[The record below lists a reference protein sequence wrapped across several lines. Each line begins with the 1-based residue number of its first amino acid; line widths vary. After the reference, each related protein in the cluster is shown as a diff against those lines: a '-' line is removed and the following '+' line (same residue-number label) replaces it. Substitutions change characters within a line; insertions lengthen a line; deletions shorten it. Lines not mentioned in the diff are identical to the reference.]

1 MAECVCEDLTVWN
14 NTPCEI
20 EEIDVDAGR
29 EALQILATLYRLK
42 DLGDDVFYIRD
53 MERKGWEGPKVK
65 AWGKACARAEQLVKA
80 LPKTAEDYQ
89 L

>member
-1 MAECVCEDLTVWN
+1 
-14 NTPCEI
+14 
-20 EEIDVDAGR
+20 
-29 EALQILATLYRLK
+29 LYRLK